1 MNHIKLLLLKP
12 NSEWSNVE
20 DGMVEVME
28 NISGIAKHLAC
39 IRESGGKKGSVA
51 KMWVGERKVGG
62 TSLLTVVRFMD
73 F

>member
-1 MNHIKLLLLKP
+1 
-12 NSEWSNVE
+12 
-20 DGMVEVME
+20 MVEVME